1 MSRAQATIRNSFW
14 NDERWPR
21 DAADG
26 SFVFLGRA
34 LTKVGR
40 ARFSDW
46 TDDAALKFYAG
57 VNRPTNRIVE
67 EAMNE
72 LGDAIACGKV
82 GFALRAPE
90 GGAFKMPR
98 EMDRS
103 SHFGATEW
111 NVDDYRPLFKF
122 AQMSDGHFRFETRPG
137 KDWIFVERA
146 SLDRFIAGEEDIG
159 RGDMASSIKRLSE
172 EVGAG
177 IASTSTISLFEAAVL
192 LAKRISKI
200 SQSETGDLFDL
211 GAQELLLKLQEGN
224 FEATGINA
232 QTRLREPITPQHWEC
247 ATYDISGYG
256 ARQHHR
262 VDFLDMHRPDEGG
275 FGGSLTLAG
284 TAKPAWIYITVPV
297 SIVAD
302 NAAEATKEEVA
313 LPKLT
318 AGQQDIRWAVEKLRI
333 SPSGLPSKP
342 ADKYK
347 AIKKCLK
354 AAGKSEQT
362 DRAFQA
368 YFALERDYPAL
379 KSE

>member
-177 IASTSTISLFEAAVL
+177 IASTSAISLFEAAVL
-192 LAKRISKI
+192 LAKRISKNG
-200 SQSETGDLFDL
+200 QPETGDLFDL
-211 GAQELLLKLQEGN
+211 GAQELLSKLQKGDV
-224 FEATGINA
+224 EATGINA

-256 ARQHHR
+256 TRQQHH

-284 TAKPAWIYITVPV
+284 AAKPAWIYITVPA

-302 NAAEATKEEVA
+302 NPAEATREEST

-318 AGQQDIRWAVEKLRI
+318 AGQQDIRWAIERLRQ
-333 SPSGLPSKP
+333 SPGGLPSKA
-342 ADKYK
+342 ADRDS
-347 AIKKCLK
+347 AIQATLK
-354 AAGKSEQT
+354 NGGRRKQT
-362 DRAFQA
+362 PRSIQE
-368 YFALERDYPAL
+368 YLRLERSYPSV
-379 KSE
+379 KNE